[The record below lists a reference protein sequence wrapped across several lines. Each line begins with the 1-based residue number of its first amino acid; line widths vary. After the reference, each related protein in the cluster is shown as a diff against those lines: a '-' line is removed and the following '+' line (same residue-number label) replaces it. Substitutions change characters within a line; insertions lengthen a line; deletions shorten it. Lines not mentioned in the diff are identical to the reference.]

1 MSSIVESMDQRIQI
15 GIYDIGI
22 SIVNDLTRE
31 EMIYISLNKSK
42 AIWTETK
49 KTRVKPL
56 SNDLNNQLEEKYQQH
71 LREYEANP
79 TDKQLL
85 RKKYQTKDYSVSKFF
100 FLSSIFQCFFLKKKD
115 IIFNEDIAE
124 LITSKNRRK
133 KAKRQALDG
142 LWIEYAWSTSSS
154 TLHIRLNRVQIDNQL
169 EYTIFPVMLHPI
181 ISKAMES
188 DYTEK
193 PFIELSIYQS
203 KTVQSNLMQFKYF
216 KLLIQELAV
225 KIDQGLIV
233 AILAFLK
240 RESVCLISVRFF
252 SVRFFIR

>member
-1 MSSIVESMDQRIQI
+1 
-15 GIYDIGI
+15 
-22 SIVNDLTRE
+22 
-31 EMIYISLNKSK
+31 
-42 AIWTETK
+42 
-49 KTRVKPL
+49 
-56 SNDLNNQLEEKYQQH
+56 
-71 LREYEANP
+71 
-79 TDKQLL
+79 
-85 RKKYQTKDYSVSKFF
+85 
-100 FLSSIFQCFFLKKKD
+100 
-115 IIFNEDIAE
+115 
-124 LITSKNRRK
+124 
-133 KAKRQALDG
+133 
-142 LWIEYAWSTSSS
+142 
-154 TLHIRLNRVQIDNQL
+154 
-169 EYTIFPVMLHPI
+169 MLHPI
-181 ISKAMES
+181 LSKATET